1 MTRVKTGITFVEAS
15 RRAEGYFLSL
25 AAARNGDRIDCRYGW
40 VFFGTKHDT
49 NLFEKPG
56 RVPTV
61 CVAINKHTGTLYA
74 VCPPVDTWIQC
85 PHDDE
90 ITQFKNCG
98 QIENNE
104 VDPASR
110 QRVRY

>member
-1 MTRVKTGITFVEAS
+1 MDITFEEAI
-15 RRAEGYFLSL
+15 RRADRFFSF
-25 AAARNGDRIDCRYGW
+25 AAANANGERIDCEHGW

-49 NLFEKPG
+49 NLFLKPG

-61 CVAINKHTGTLYA
+61 CVAVNKFTGTLYH
-74 VCPPVDTWIQC
+74 VSPPVDTWIQC

-90 ITQFKNCG
+90 IEQFRCSG

-104 VDPASR
+104 FDPAKR
-110 QRVRY
+110 RRPWW